1 MNTLCEADW
10 AIVVEGSGNSI
21 LYDVR
26 LNEKLNRFS
35 LVHMSAAMLTLGS
48 SWLKNI
54 KFWQFLWFVLIQLD
68 PNSLLIFFLIQTVIN
83 RSSLTYLLQ
92 ANGSL
97 RLPSISHYRLKT
109 IQNGSRPDLMALR
122 LYWHKQSRQV
132 PAAFNSCMLVLF
144 LYIGNNQQ
152 ASGSR

>member
-1 MNTLCEADW
+1 
-10 AIVVEGSGNSI
+10 
-21 LYDVR
+21 
-26 LNEKLNRFS
+26 
-35 LVHMSAAMLTLGS
+35 MSAAMLTLGS

-68 PNSLLIFFLIQTVIN
+68 PNSLLIFFLIQSVIN

-92 ANGSL
+92 ANG
-97 RLPSISHYRLKT
+97 RYGYHQSHTIHLK
-109 IQNGSRPDLMALR
+109 QSKMDLVQLDGSE